1 MADLLNEDVDVRAKA
16 SKGLIEI
23 IESFSPDRQSELIAR
38 ISGQLIEWI
47 KLETAAT
54 TDYRKVCHNLQKL
67 LQDFIRQGCFAESIP
82 IMKVFSDIHAS
93 ILEKNDEIR
102 NVSSEIIRNMAAE
115 EYLSILLKEFHTN
128 ESNKKDEAGQIL
140 VKFGDVILNHLFDIV
155 QKVSDSKERINVMHI
170 IIDMGQKAIPAIK
183 DRINQN
189 APWYYLR
196 NLAYVLGRIGNETDA
211 NVLQPLLLHKDDRVR
226 LQALKSIYQIGGKQ
240 RGMLLLSILPKADY
254 QFKLNIIETL
264 GNAKCADAV
273 PNLLDLLK
281 KRSLMASQLQIDM
294 QEKICVALE
303 LIGSP
308 EAIPALSE
316 IAESKSLLRLRAYP
330 EKVKY
335 AAGSAL
341 ESIRRKQKQAANA
354 ES

>member
-1 MADLLNEDVDVRAKA
+1 
-16 SKGLIEI
+16 
-23 IESFSPDRQSELIAR
+23 
-38 ISGQLIEWI
+38 
-47 KLETAAT
+47 
-54 TDYRKVCHNLQKL
+54 
-67 LQDFIRQGCFAESIP
+67 
-82 IMKVFSDIHAS
+82 
-93 ILEKNDEIR
+93 
-102 NVSSEIIRNMAAE
+102 MAAE